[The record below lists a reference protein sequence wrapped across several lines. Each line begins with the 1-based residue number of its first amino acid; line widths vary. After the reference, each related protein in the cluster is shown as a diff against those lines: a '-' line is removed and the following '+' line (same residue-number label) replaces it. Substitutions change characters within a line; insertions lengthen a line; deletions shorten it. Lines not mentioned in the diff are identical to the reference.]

1 MDESNVRER
10 RNDYNYSITLNA
22 INDLNGIILDLIETG
37 NKSKDLLFIE
47 NQLNVIRKL
56 NLICTNLLGAKLWTT
71 LNLLTKI

>member
-22 INDLNGIILDLIETG
+22 IIDLNGIILDLIETG
-37 NKSKDLLFIE
+37 NESKDLLFIE

-56 NLICTNLLGAKLWTT
+56 NLICTNLLGAKL
-71 LNLLTKI
+71 